1 MRLSLNYNNRVDT
14 ISKLLDRSAIENMGF
29 LFRYLLVLTISL
41 TLSSCAW
48 FGWIPGIDAPA
59 SKENEPRQLVAFT
72 AEAKVNKVWKAGIG
86 EGLGSK
92 YVRTTPAIIADMIF
106 AADTYGQ
113 VEARNRF
120 DGKRI
125 WKTRIGE
132 HEGPAF
138 WEFWDLQD
146 PAFLTGGVGVSN
158 GMVLVGTTLGEV
170 VALNASNGTEIWRS
184 QVSSEVLAPPGGNGD
199 IVAVQT
205 GDGKLFALEH
215 DSGEVRWI
223 YDTQMPILTLR
234 GTSTPILMDDVV
246 YAGFATG
253 MVVAVDISSGAPIW
267 EQRIMLPEGTSELQR
282 MVDVDGT
289 PLVDQIFV
297 YAVAYQGKLK
307 ALRRRDGAIL
317 WETDM
322 SSYLDLAEG
331 YGQIYVV
338 NEDDEI
344 FALGQGDAE
353 VAWEQS
359 ILKHRQLGSPLA
371 FGNYVVVGDDD
382 GYLHV
387 FAQSD
392 GRMIARRKVSRTRL
406 SGRILHKDGLIYI
419 LSNNGVLSAFEIRR
433 NG

>member
-1 MRLSLNYNNRVDT
+1 MLSQ
-14 ISKLLDRSAIENMGF
+14 
-29 LFRYLLVLTISL
+29 LFRTNRIFNQVSSVFQANVTGSVFRNICTTVTILMVSG
-41 TLSSCAW
+41 CAW
-48 FGWIPGIDAPA
+48 FSWIPGIEAPP
-59 SKENEPRQLVAFT
+59 SKEDEPRPLVAFN
-72 AEAKVNKVWKAGIG
+72 AEAKVNRLWKVGIG
-86 EGLGSK
+86 SGLGSK
-92 YVRTTPAIIADMIF
+92 YVRTTPAIIADRIF
-106 AADTYGQ
+106 AADAYGQ

-120 DGKRI
+120 DGKTI
-125 WKTRIGE
+125 WQARIGE

-146 PAFLTGGVGVSN
+146 PAFLTGGVGKSN
-158 GMVLVGTTLGEV
+158 GIVLVGTTLGV
-170 VALNASNGTEIWRS
+170 VIALDASNGSELWRS
-184 QVSSEVLAPPGGNGD
+184 QVSSEILAPPTGNGD

-223 YDTQMPILTLR
+223 YDTQMPVLTLR
-234 GTSTPILMDDVV
+234 GTATPTILDDIV

-253 MVVAVDISSGAPIW
+253 MVVAVDISSGAPLW
-267 EQRIMLPEGTSELQR
+267 EQRIMLPEGRSELQR

-289 PLVDQIFV
+289 PLVDRNFV

-307 ALRRRDGAIL
+307 AMRRRDGAIL

-331 YGQIYVV
+331 YGQIYVI

-344 FALGQGDAE
+344 FALGQGDAT
-353 VAWEQS
+353 VAWERS
-359 ILKHRQLGSPLA
+359 DLKHRRLTSPSA
-371 FGNYVVVGDDD
+371 FGNYLVVGDDA
-382 GYLHV
+382 GYMHV

-392 GRMIARRKVSRTRL
+392 GRMIARTKVGRTNML
-406 SGRILHKDGLIYI
+406 GRILYQDGIMYV

-433 NG
+433 NE